1 MGRKPGSW
9 IIVTIA
15 VLLSAVFVI
24 GIHTSADAADKRLK
38 VGMLMPLSGPISIV
52 GVGLTRAVELYF
64 DKVNEAGGLQ
74 LGGDTYILEL
84 IAEDSKIDP
93 TVAAVATKKL
103 VYKDGCRFVFGAIS
117 PPVAAAIY
125 QVCARAKA
133 LHLITWIDAPGLLGD
148 VSAKKPYAVRL
159 CVSSDAAWEMDYDF
173 LRKTYPEAKRLF
185 IVAPDLGIPIDRAKK
200 IAAERGLNVVG
211 VELWEEGI
219 VDFLPFYTKALAAKP
234 DVIQAMVSAQAG
246 YQLRT
251 ARQLGFEGVFISDA
265 PTAPDLILSLVGPE
279 GSHDVISNGM
289 DMNHATAS
297 MIECM
302 DRWKKKYKEPF
313 FSDAIITWS
322 EAEVFVQALKKAN
335 SVDPKKVVAAFESM
349 TAPGSFQTAFG
360 PGHMGGKERLGVN
373 RVVVRPMPIS
383 RVMNGKVEFVGFK
396 MPVVDK

>member
-133 LHLITWIDAPGLLGD
+133 LHLIKT
-148 VSAKKPYAVRL
+148 L
-159 CVSSDAAWEMDYDF
+159 C
-173 LRKTYPEAKRLF
+173 
-185 IVAPDLGIPIDRAKK
+185 
-200 IAAERGLNVVG
+200 
-211 VELWEEGI
+211 
-219 VDFLPFYTKALAAKP
+219 
-234 DVIQAMVSAQAG
+234 
-246 YQLRT
+246 
-251 ARQLGFEGVFISDA
+251 
-265 PTAPDLILSLVGPE
+265 
-279 GSHDVISNGM
+279 
-289 DMNHATAS
+289 
-297 MIECM
+297 
-302 DRWKKKYKEPF
+302 F
-313 FSDAIITWS
+313 FRC
-322 EAEVFVQALKKAN
+322 
-335 SVDPKKVVAAFESM
+335 
-349 TAPGSFQTAFG
+349 
-360 PGHMGGKERLGVN
+360 RLG
-373 RVVVRPMPIS
+373 
-383 RVMNGKVEFVGFK
+383 NGL
-396 MPVVDK
+396 